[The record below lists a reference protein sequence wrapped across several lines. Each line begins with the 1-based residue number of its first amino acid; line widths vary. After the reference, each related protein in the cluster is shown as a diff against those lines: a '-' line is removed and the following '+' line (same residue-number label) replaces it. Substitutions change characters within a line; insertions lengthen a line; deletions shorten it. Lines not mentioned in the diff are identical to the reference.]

1 MRKSKR
7 SFENYEEIA
16 LDLRTARELLLWTTH
31 IFKRAPYTDAISK
44 ICKRVDKLISK
55 TEDEMFND
63 WPERAS
69 TEVFYGGNDYHL
81 DIRKHQGYIYSS
93 FGYSSCDLVNAFAI
107 LTRDGSVLLSDDAKV
122 TFEEDGKLRKITKNM
137 IERKDDE
144 RWQ

>member
-1 MRKSKR
+1 MFGSCATSHRK
-7 SFENYEEIA
+7 E
-16 LDLRTARELLLWTTH
+16 
-31 IFKRAPYTDAISK
+31 RADVYHNSYLSK

-81 DIRKHQGYIYSS
+81 DIRKYQGYIYSS

-122 TFEEDGKLRKITKNM
+122 TFEEDGKLREITKNM
-137 IERKDDE
+137 VEKKDDE